1 MTEVT
6 THLSINSTQKLGS
19 DPFINSLHDP
29 DVSGVLYVVL
39 EVSIIGFIGMILYYF
54 SSREKNKNESDPER
68 PVLLSRSPEEISAPG
83 DLDKRKN
90 RTFSSSTPQFLISNY
105 SGEGETQHSTPRDTN
120 VNPSLLTTPDYRQSH
135 TKNKGVFVS
144 ARSHIPSLEASA
156 STRSHSYA
164 SCQEMS
170 TPSCGQSPDAFMSAA
185 SHVPS
190 TNQLS
195 PDPSS
200 NKLSPDAFM
209 SAKSRIPSTYSTSW
223 QVPVR
228 KVANNFY
235 KPRHNRVRKFG
246 HNYELSGYVLA
257 YLTLRLQYKHF
268 LQILAIPLGISIVF

>member
-156 STRSHSYA
+156 STRSQSERSPAYA

-170 TPSCGQSPDAFMSAA
+170 TPSCGQSPDTFMSAA
-185 SHVPS
+185 SHAPS
-190 TNQLS
+190 TNQ
-195 PDPSS
+195 
-200 NKLSPDAFM
+200 LSPDAFM
-209 SAKSRIPSTYSTSW
+209 SAKSRIPSTQSPHTS
-223 QVPVR
+223 Q
-228 KVANNFY
+228 
-235 KPRHNRVRKFG
+235 
-246 HNYELSGYVLA
+246 
-257 YLTLRLQYKHF
+257 
-268 LQILAIPLGISIVF
+268 